1 MTSSRPHT
9 FRQRS
14 RVIQTAFSVATLI
27 LCARLVYLQV
37 VASADLSAKAR
48 KQHTSVIKL
57 ASRRGEIL
65 DRLGQELAIS
75 QDAWSVYAQP
85 SEYEWPLDTMVA
97 SLSPEL
103 KVEPDVL
110 RKQLQHRHWHWLVR
124 QRDASTSERISALHI
139 PGIGVHRESKRV
151 YPRGTLAANL
161 IGFVGLDNQGL
172 AGIEHDLEHVLSQG
186 NDTLLVQTN
195 AHGQEIL
202 RENGGSPLASL
213 RSERKRVVLTIDET
227 LQHVAERELEKSV
240 RDLGALRGAVV
251 MMDPRTGN
259 VLAFALAPS
268 FDPNLYRGTP
278 WARIKNWVAQ
288 DVYEPG
294 STMKIFTVAAA
305 LESRR
310 ISPNTTFPCGPT
322 IRIGRHT
329 ISDHDAPA
337 GIRHLT
343 PEQILEVS
351 SNVGALQVGLRMSG
365 DQHRRIL
372 SDLGFG
378 RTSGGG
384 FGGESRGKLPALP
397 WPTVR
402 HTSISYGYG
411 LSATALQ
418 VMTAATA
425 IADEGRLHPPR
436 LVDRLEDPHGKILE
450 RFPMA
455 TPSLVFRP
463 ETAASVRRMLATVVE
478 TGTAVAAKIPGYHVA
493 GKTGTANKANPGGGG
508 YSGDVIASF
517 LGFVPAERPELLV
530 LCVLDSPRKA
540 HYASMTAV
548 PLFQA
553 VTREAVRTLGIPPEE
568 LRETPAP

>member
-1 MTSSRPHT
+1 MTTSRTRT

-14 RVIQTAFSVATLI
+14 RTVQAVFAIAALGLTV
-27 LCARLVYLQV
+27 RLVVLQV
-37 VASADLSAKAR
+37 ISSADLSEKAR

-65 DRLGQELAIS
+65 DRQGQELAIS

-85 SEYEWPLDTMVA
+85 SEYEWPIETMVA
-97 SLSPEL
+97 TLSPEL
-103 KVEPDVL
+103 GIDPSQLTRQL
-110 RKQLQHRHWHWLVR
+110 RQRHWHWLIR
-124 QRDASTSERISALHI
+124 QRDASTSERVRAMKI
-139 PGIGVHRESKRV
+139 PGIGVHRESRRV

-172 AGIEHDLEHVLSQG
+172 AGIEHDLERVLSQG

-227 LQHVAERELEKSV
+227 LQHVAERELEHSI
-240 RDLGALRGAVV
+240 RELGALRGAVV
-251 MMDPRTGN
+251 MMDPRTGD
-259 VLAFALAPS
+259 VLAFALAPT
-268 FDPNLYRGTP
+268 FDPNRYREAD
-278 WARIKNWVAQ
+278 WAHIKNWVAQ

-305 LESRR
+305 LEAGA
-310 ISPNTTFPCGPT
+310 IGPNTTFPCGPT

-343 PEQILEVS
+343 PAQILEVS

-365 DQHRRIL
+365 ARHRQIL
-372 SDLGFG
+372 SELGFG

-384 FGGESRGKLPALP
+384 FGGESRGRLPALP

-418 VMTAATA
+418 VLTAATA
-425 IADEGRLHPPR
+425 IADDGRLHPPR
-436 LVDRLEDPHGKILE
+436 LVDRLEDPHGKVLE
-450 RFPMA
+450 RFPVA
-455 TPSLVFRP
+455 SPSLVFRP
-463 ETAASVRRMLATVVE
+463 ETANTVRKMLATVVE
-478 TGTAVAAKIPGYHVA
+478 TGTAVGAKIPGYHVA
-493 GKTGTANKANPGGGG
+493 GKTGTANKANPGGAG

-553 VTREAVRTLGIPPEE
+553 VTREAVRTLGIPPDD
-568 LRETPAP
+568 LREAPPS